1 MPLLVKLR
9 LEAEKRSRYQSKS
22 TGRYRWHGK
31 QLLQSPNLI
40 EVMSMINEHFS
51 SMRSFLR
58 AWTEN
63 DDPALR
69 VSKQNFYNYGGGAE
83 IIVEMWLGES
93 KDEGIKGVDI
103 GKIIKWILNI
113 YEMEIDALQAEK
125 ELVLYHTRRKAKHG
139 PILGGSMLASFNEMY
154 KYLNKSFQ

>member
-22 TGRYRWHGK
+22 TGRHRWHGK
-31 QLLQSPNLI
+31 QLRQSPNLI

-51 SMRSFLR
+51 SMQSFLR

-63 DDPALR
+63 DDLALR
-69 VSKQNFYNYGGGAE
+69 VSKQNFYNYGSGAE
-83 IIVEMWLGES
+83 IIEMWLGES

-125 ELVLYHTRRKAKHG
+125 ELALCHTKRKAKHG
-139 PILGGSMLASFNEMY
+139 PVLGGSMSASFNEM
-154 KYLNKSFQ
+154 NT